1 MDSTLD
7 MIYVRNVEVQDIYNF
22 IYQYYYQ
29 CYHDYY
35 LN

>member
-1 MDSTLD
+1 MDSTSD

-22 IYQYYYQ
+22 IYRYYYQ
-29 CYHDYY
+29 YYHDYY